1 MQKLKEDW
9 DCKIKVNKFDLKKRF
24 IMYKIDWKEGAFK
37 DLEKLEASVSRRIF
51 KKVDELSEDPFSKDI
66 KRLKG
71 RDDFRLRVGDYRVLF
86 LIEGEIIQILKV
98 GHRKNIYE
106 R

>member
-1 MQKLKEDW
+1 MSYKVIWDKKAYEDL
-9 DCKIKVNKFDLKKRF
+9 N
-24 IMYKIDWKEGAFK
+24 
-37 DLEKLEASVSRRIF
+37 KLEQLIAKRIAKIIKEF
-51 KKVDELSEDPFSKDI
+51 AIDPTSKEV

-71 RDDFRLRVGDYRVLF
+71 EEAFRLRLGDYR
-86 LIEGEIIQILKV
+86 IILDIDYSEKQIKILKI

>member
-1 MQKLKEDW
+1 
-9 DCKIKVNKFDLKKRF
+9 
-24 IMYKIDWKEGAFK
+24 MYKIEWKEHAIK
-37 DLEKLEASVSRRIF
+37 DIEKLEGTVVRRVI

-71 RDDFRLRVGDYRVLF
+71 SNDYRLRVGDYRVIF
-86 LIEGEIIQILKV
+86 SIDQDIIQILKA
-98 GHRKNIYE
+98 GHRRNIYE

>member
-1 MQKLKEDW
+1 
-9 DCKIKVNKFDLKKRF
+9 
-24 IMYKIDWKEGAFK
+24 MYKIDWKEGAVR
-37 DLEKLEASVSRRIF
+37 DLEKLEPSISRRIF
-51 KKVDELSEDPFSKDI
+51 KKVDELIIDPFSKDI

-71 RDDFRLRVGDYRVLF
+71 RNDFRFRVGDYRVLF
-86 LIEGEIIQILKV
+86 LIEGEVIQILKV

>member
-1 MQKLKEDW
+1 
-9 DCKIKVNKFDLKKRF
+9 
-24 IMYKIDWKEGAFK
+24 MYAIQWKEHALR
-37 DLEKLEASVSRRIF
+37 DIENLETSIARRIV
-51 KKVDELSEDPFSKDI
+51 KKVEELSENPFSKDI

-71 RDDFRLRVGDYRVLF
+71 SNDFRLRIGDYRVIF
-86 LIEGEIIQILKV
+86 SISGAEIQILKV